1 MVTNPLE
8 DEVVIDAVY
17 LKVVVPCT
25 PLESE
30 AVITYVPVTQAAEPP
45 ALVEYEKV
53 PSAATATVCS
63 SRGLGEPPC
72 SVTVIATLSGS
83 VGVGVIVP
91 LIVYDAVPVSAVP
104 EAGLEKDIVPVA
116 AEATIGDSIRA
127 TSRGSARN
135 WSFILSPYEV
145 MLIAVVGADTA
156 WLAVVMAEKVTVYVP
171 TGTVVKK
178 SWRKTVP
185 VCPAVSV
192 SPPTST

>member
-1 MVTNPLE
+1 VGASMVTNPLE

-72 SVTVIATLSGS
+72 SVTVITTLSGRF
-83 VGVGVIVP
+83 GVGVIVP
-91 LIVYDAVPVSAVP
+91 AMVYAAVP
-104 EAGLEKDIVPVA
+104 E
-116 AEATIGDSIRA
+116 
-127 TSRGSARN
+127 
-135 WSFILSPYEV
+135 
-145 MLIAVVGADTA
+145 
-156 WLAVVMAEKVTVYVP
+156 
-171 TGTVVKK
+171 
-178 SWRKTVP
+178 
-185 VCPAVSV
+185 
-192 SPPTST
+192 